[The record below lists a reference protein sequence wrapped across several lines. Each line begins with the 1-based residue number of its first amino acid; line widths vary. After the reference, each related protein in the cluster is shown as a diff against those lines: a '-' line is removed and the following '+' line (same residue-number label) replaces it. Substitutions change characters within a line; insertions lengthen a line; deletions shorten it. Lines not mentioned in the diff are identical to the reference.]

1 MMVLRESRGS
11 TLVELLVALAFVAAI
26 AAQTSTWMRTALA
39 AARAFDAATGRSRG
53 LWLGLEA
60 LAVDV
65 QNAGFSGD
73 GASMIGLHEATATS
87 LSLGQDVNG
96 DGDLDDENELVRY
109 RYVVEEDVLRRGTGT
124 AGMQVFVDDLDG
136 LRVEFRYR
144 NASGARIAPDGSPL
158 DAGQRAAVR
167 RIDVHVIDEATGR
180 SQVVVVSPRNPA

>member
-1 MMVLRESRGS
+1 MIPLRDARGS
-11 TLVELLVALAFVAAI
+11 TLVELLVALAFVAGI

-39 AARAFDAATGRSRG
+39 AARAFDATTGRSRG

-65 QNAGFSGD
+65 HNAGFSAAGTP
-73 GASMIGLHEATATS
+73 MIGLREATPTS

-96 DGDLDDENELVRY
+96 DADLDDENELVRY
-109 RYVVEEDVLRRGTGT
+109 RYVLEEDVLRRGTGT

-144 NASGARIAPDGSPL
+144 SASGARIAPDGSPL

-167 RIDVHVIDEATGR
+167 RVDVHVIDATTGR
-180 SQVVVVSPRNPA
+180 HRIVVVALRNPA